1 MNLITCQDLTLSY
14 EKHPVV
20 SGLSFSV
27 EEGDCFC
34 ILGENG
40 SGKSTLVK
48 AIVGLIRPE
57 HGRIQLK
64 NGLRRS
70 EIGYLP
76 QQSAAQKDFPAS
88 VSEIVLSGT
97 LISRFAARITAADRA
112 EAEKNMELLGI
123 TGLASRSFSELSGGQ
138 KQRVLLARAFC
149 AAKKV
154 LVLDEP
160 VTGLDPLVSAEL
172 YGIIEEKNK
181 QEGLTVLSVSH
192 SPERACRTATRILHL
207 GDGGALFFGTPTDY
221 LSSDMGK
228 AYLAAGEN
236 KEDNQ

>member
-149 AAKKV
+149 AAKKI

-160 VTGLDPLVSAEL
+160 VTGLDPLVSAE
-172 YGIIEEKNK
+172 
-181 QEGLTVLSVSH
+181 LTVLSVSH